1 MFIIHVFM
9 QELMAYISH
18 LRTVNSPRVLVLELV
33 YQGLAG
39 GPGEEHSDDVSI
51 CDIGQCVALLGE
63 ASNEL
68 AERLPLLLL
77 TTPEVPGVVGTL
89 VRALK
94 VPP

>member
-9 QELMAYISH
+9 QELMAYILH
-18 LRTVNSPRVLVLELV
+18 LRTVNSPQVLVLELV

-39 GPGEEHSDDVSI
+39 GPGEEHYDDVGI
-51 CDIGQCVALLGE
+51 CDIGQCVTLLGE
-63 ASNEL
+63 ASNVL

-77 TTPEVPGVVGTL
+77 TTPEVPGVVGML